1 MKKQYLLLLLL
12 PVCFIIFSLSL
23 RSAEGPYYNGLADP
37 SYVYLINSLS
47 LAQMNGYN
55 IGHVDHP
62 GTPLQITG
70 AVVVKIFY
78 TFSNGKNN
86 IAEDVLARPE
96 VYMNAI
102 DFALIILNAAGLF
115 IMGLII
121 YNVRK
126 NYFTAMFFQTVP
138 FVSVNMLEVFSLVK
152 PENFAFFIIVILL
165 ALMVKIVY
173 DPPEN
178 YNRFLILSG
187 VLCGM
192 IMAAKISFICIL
204 LIPLLIFPGIK
215 KKLLFIAAASGS
227 FLIFVLPAVSNTNY
241 FIDWVGK
248 LILHEDRYGKGD
260 DAILN
265 TGSFLQN
272 IAKIYNNER
281 FFAVVYF
288 LILAVLALSLIW
300 NKKSTEKV
308 SSNSFELKFLF
319 AIFFSMSVH
328 VALVA
333 KHYSQ
338 RYMFPALILT
348 APGLYISVL
357 ILYKKYLS
365 KINANIVFGILF
377 MFTFVFGAYNSR
389 KILAKTKTRVNE
401 TVKLNNFIN
410 ANYPGTD
417 IILSS
422 GASGEFTG
430 LLLAYFY
437 SGENVKEVYKKII
450 ISRYPNVT
458 SYDMFNDKIF
468 SLTDSFEAIDKFKS
482 GKTVLFQ
489 TMDSGYNNSFLEN
502 IQSNY
507 DLRNVKLTEV
517 FSNNNGEQLYK
528 LEVKGN

>member
-1 MKKQYLLLLLL
+1 MKKQYLLLLIL
-12 PVCFIIFSLSL
+12 PVCFIVFSLSL
-23 RSAEGPYYNGLADP
+23 RSAEGPYYNGLTDP

-62 GTPLQITG
+62 GTPLQIAG
-70 AVVVKIFY
+70 AVVIKIYY
-78 TFSNGKNN
+78 TFSNGKND

-96 VYMNAI
+96 VYLNAI
-102 DFALIILNAAGLF
+102 DFALIILNSAGLF

-121 YNVRK
+121 FNLRK
-126 NYFTAMFFQTVP
+126 NCFTAMFFQTVP
-138 FVSVNMLEVFSLVK
+138 FVSINMLEVFSLVK

-165 ALMVKIVY
+165 SLMVKIVY

-178 YNRFLILSG
+178 FNTILILSG
-187 VLCGM
+187 VICGL
-192 IMAAKISFICIL
+192 IMAVKISFICIL
-204 LIPLLIFPGIK
+204 LIPLLLFPGIK
-215 KKLLFIAAASGS
+215 KKLIFIATASGS
-227 FLIFVLPAVSNTNY
+227 FLIFVLPAVSNAGY

-248 LILHEDRYGKGD
+248 LILHEERYGKGVD
-260 DAILN
+260 SILN
-265 TGSFLQN
+265 TGSFIQN

-288 LILAVLALSLIW
+288 LIIAVLILSLIL
-300 NKKSTEKV
+300 NKKSTENV
-308 SSNSFELKFLF
+308 NGNSIEMKFLF
-319 AIFFSMSVH
+319 SIFFAMSVN

-333 KHYSQ
+333 KHYSH
-338 RYMFPALILT
+338 RYMFPALILSI
-348 APGLYISVL
+348 PGLYISVL
-357 ILYKKYLS
+357 ILHKKFLS
-365 KINANIVFGILF
+365 KINVNAVFGFLLLF
-377 MFTFVFGAYNSR
+377 IVIFGAYNSR

-410 ANYPGTD
+410 SNYPGTD

-422 GASGEFTG
+422 NVSNEFTG

-437 SGENVKEVYKKII
+437 SGENVKEKYKNII

-458 SYDMFNDKIF
+458 WYDLFNNRIY
-468 SLTDSFEAIDKFKS
+468 SLTDSYEAVDKFRS

-489 TMDSGYNNSFLEN
+489 TMDSGYNNIFLEN
-502 IQSNY
+502 IQSNHN
-507 DLRNVKLTEV
+507 LRDVTLTEV
-517 FSNNNGEQLYK
+517 YSNNNGELLYK